1 MLIQTRK
8 FDQDKRTK
16 RSSSLI
22 QNILLNAK
30 SVLMTLVKLII
41 LIHPSTRS
49 RLKRGSEAKLH
60 LLPFALTDGRVTFYF
75 KGGDIYE

>member
-1 MLIQTRK
+1 
-8 FDQDKRTK
+8 
-16 RSSSLI
+16 
-22 QNILLNAK
+22 
-30 SVLMTLVKLII
+30 MTLVKLII